1 MSYPGSWVK
10 FLCWLIFSVH
20 STQHCH
26 SGLIKTP
33 VILSKRRWQ
42 VTPKHAY
49 TLYPMNLEGAD
60 HAVLAVW
67 EPITEENEFTRNLSG
82 NIWPQLSQLAEPLWT
97 DPGLRSGNW
106 WVQADL
112 HWRGWVGINLWTFP
126 RNPHM
131 WGKSHLPKAT
141 TVVSKAI
148 WGTILK
154 DTAEH
159 VWAFLRVQIT
169 CWTELNMEN
178 LTICINITYSS
189 LIVSQLNVCELE
201 DRIVPSKWTL
211 SVVAVVCYLCQVVS
225 SCIVKLVSGFKKLF
239 FL

>member
-10 FLCWLIFSVH
+10 FLCWLIFGVH

-97 DPGLRSGNW
+97 DPGLRNGIGECKLICTGGGW
-106 WVQADL
+106 WELIVERFL
-112 HWRGWVGINLWTFP
+112 KILTCEE
-126 RNPHM
+126 
-131 WGKSHLPKAT
+131 
-141 TVVSKAI
+141 KAI
-148 WGTILK
+148 NQKPPQLFQRQYEGHFWET
-154 DTAEH
+154 
-159 VWAFLRVQIT
+159 WWST
-169 CWTELNMEN
+169 CGL
-178 LTICINITYSS
+178 S
-189 LIVSQLNVCELE
+189 LGC
-201 DRIVPSKWTL
+201 R
-211 SVVAVVCYLCQVVS
+211 
-225 SCIVKLVSGFKKLF
+225 
-239 FL
+239 